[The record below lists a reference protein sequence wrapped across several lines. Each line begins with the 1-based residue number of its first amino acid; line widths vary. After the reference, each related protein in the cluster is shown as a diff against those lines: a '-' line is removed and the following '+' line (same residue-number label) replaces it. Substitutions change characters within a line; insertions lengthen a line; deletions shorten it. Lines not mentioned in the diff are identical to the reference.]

1 MGGAQS
7 GERGQAG
14 DVHYLDRVP
23 VCCCGVCIYRSAVCP
38 SEEFLLEPPKNYGFL
53 TFGNVSVS
61 GVDDAHE
68 FKATVDAMHIMGM
81 NQDDLQCES
90 AWLVVLVEL

>member
-1 MGGAQS
+1 MLCVFTA
-7 GERGQAG
+7 
-14 DVHYLDRVP
+14 
-23 VCCCGVCIYRSAVCP
+23 AVCP
-38 SEEFLLEPPKNYGFL
+38 SEEFLLEPPKNYSFL

-90 AWLVVLVEL
+90 ASSRSRLVV